1 MREALFYEGQ
11 TPGVRCL
18 LCPHY
23 CRLQKGEAGVCGVR
37 REHGGKLYSENYG
50 LCAAKALDPVEKKPL
65 YHFYPGRKILSL
77 GTLGCNLQCGFC
89 QNWHLSRSSPAV
101 ETVRVTPSEVVVMLE
116 QLYDCPPVGVA
127 YTYSE
132 PGVWYEFVLDTARAV
147 RESGRRNVL
156 VTNGFLNREPLLR
169 LLPLIDAFN
178 IDVKSFRD
186 DFYRKFCGGRL
197 QDVRNY
203 VEIAA
208 ASAHVELTY
217 LVIATLNDNEQ
228 EIRDFVQW
236 VANLNPAIPVHLS
249 RYFPQAGFT
258 LPPTPLAVL
267 KRLWEVA
274 RETLPYVYL
283 GNVPDTP
290 AANTRCPGCGKKL
303 VLREGYRVTTMLQNG
318 SCPYCGRPTDIITD
332 SSGSR

>member
-1 MREALFYEGQ
+1 MREALFYEEK

-23 CRLQKGEAGVCGVR
+23 CRLQDGEAGICGVR
-37 REHGGKLYSENYG
+37 REHGGKLFSVNYG

-65 YHFYPGRKILSL
+65 YHFYPEREILSL

-101 ETVRVTPSEVVVMLE
+101 ETARLTPAEVVAMLE
-116 QLYDCPPVGVA
+116 QLAVCRPVGVA

-132 PGVWYEFVLDTARAV
+132 PGMWYEFVLDTAGAV
-147 RESGRRNVL
+147 REGGFKNVM

-186 DFYRKFCGGRL
+186 DFYRKVCGGRL
-197 QDVRNY
+197 KEVQRY

-217 LVIATLNDNEQ
+217 LVIATLNDSED
-228 EIRDFVQW
+228 EIRAFAQW
-236 VANLNPAIPVHLS
+236 VAGLNPAIPVHLS
-249 RYFPQAGFT
+249 RYFPQHRFT
-258 LPPTPLAVL
+258 LPPTPPATLE
-267 KRLWEVA
+267 RLWHVA
-274 RETLPYVYL
+274 KESLPYVYL
-283 GNVPDTP
+283 GNVPGNIASATLCR
-290 AANTRCPGCGKKL
+290 TCGKEQI
-303 VLREGYRVTTMLQNG
+303 LREGYNVTNLLQNG
-318 SCPYCGRPTDIITD
+318 LCPFCSQPSDIV
-332 SSGSR
+332 SR